1 MEQNS
6 DVREIRLL
14 DFFAVLKRCWLI
26 MLIVFVVAFSALFTV
41 ATVTYRP
48 LYSATSAVYFLSNS
62 SIMQDGQN
70 NSAYYQL
77 EIAAKLAE
85 DCLEMLEL
93 EDQVILPVLTRLQEQ
108 GMLLDTDVDHF
119 REMITYRYD
128 SGERFVYFTITNEDP
143 STTAKI
149 CNELTEQIVTSFN
162 QAQTDGT
169 WKIVQ
174 TVNSAKMPTEPSNS
188 VAVWKIGLI
197 SLVAAIAV
205 YGIYLVLFWFNDCI
219 NTPEDVEKYLD
230 LHVLGVIP
238 NLNEKKGSRYGAYRY
253 ETNDAAR
260 NKGGKK
266 KK

>member
-6 DVREIRLL
+6 NVKEIRIL
-14 DFFAVLKRCWLI
+14 DLFAVLKRCWFI
-26 MLIVFVVAFSALFTV
+26 MLIAFVVAFAALFAV

-48 LYSATSAVYFLSNS
+48 MYSATSTVYFLSNS

-93 EDQVILPVLTRLQEQ
+93 EDQVILPVLTRFQEQ
-108 GMLLDTDVDHF
+108 GMLLDTDVKDF
-119 REMITYRYD
+119 REMISYKYD
-128 SGERFVYFTITNEDP
+128 SGERFVFFTITNDDP
-143 STTAKI
+143 ATTAKI

-174 TVNSAKMPTEPSNS
+174 TVNSAKEPTEPSNS
-188 VAVWKIGLI
+188 VSVWKIGLI
-197 SLVAAIAV
+197 SLIAAVAV
-205 YGIYLVLFWFNDCI
+205 YVIYLVLFWLNDCI
-219 NTPEDVEKYLD
+219 NAPEDVEKYLD
-230 LHVLGVIP
+230 LHVLGIIP

-253 ETNDAAR
+253 EANDVAR

-266 KK
+266 